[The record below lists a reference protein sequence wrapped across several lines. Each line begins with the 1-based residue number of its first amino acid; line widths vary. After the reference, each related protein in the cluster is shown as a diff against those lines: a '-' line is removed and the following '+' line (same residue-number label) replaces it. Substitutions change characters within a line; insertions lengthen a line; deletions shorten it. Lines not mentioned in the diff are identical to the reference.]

1 MTRKG
6 QPYTQEEDDLIRWGY
21 ATGADHSLMAMHLG
35 RSVEAMRARA
45 SLIKAAPPKRSGKSV
60 HRHSAKGGAIAAGKP
75 ISTLSAEKRLARL
88 MGNKRYEDY
97 PVKRIRQVRYSPAL
111 PDMSLTGSSVEL
123 V

>member
-35 RSVEAMRARA
+35 RTPTALDKRAVI
-45 SLIKAAPPKRSGKSV
+45 LGVAPPKRSGKPV

-75 ISTLSAEKRLARL
+75 ISTLSAEKRLALL
-88 MGNKRYEDY
+88 MGDKRYDAY
-97 PVKRIRQVRYSPAL
+97 KVKSGTPRTIPAE